1 MIVHDLSTD
10 AVSKMIR
17 SDLAG
22 ATEEP
27 PSQIEPFDFHG
38 CTCGVASFIGRPPW
52 EFHSSDDELLH
63 VLARAA
69 PD

>member
-1 MIVHDLSTD
+1 MIVHDLSID

-27 PSQIEPFDFHG
+27 PSQIEPFDS
-38 CTCGVASFIGRPPW
+38 TAASVASRTSSGGRLGS
-52 EFHSSDDELLH
+52 FTLATMSSCMCL
-63 VLARAA
+63 RAV
-69 PD
+69 PN